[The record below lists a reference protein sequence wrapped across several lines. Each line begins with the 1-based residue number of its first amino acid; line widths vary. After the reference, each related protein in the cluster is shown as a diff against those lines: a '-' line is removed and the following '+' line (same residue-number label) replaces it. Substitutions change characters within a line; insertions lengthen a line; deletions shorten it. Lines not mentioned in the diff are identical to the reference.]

1 MWLSYIC
8 KVRKKLKIVYEF
20 KFFKLTFNIIF
31 SPGRFPPMIE
41 LRQYHVRRGRRE
53 EALMRDYTHALQHNP
68 NTGAIVRTH
77 YRIME
82 FKFLMIGFYHTF
94 LDLIFQSV
102 AWIYLFVVFRGN
114 MQLARMNPHGN
125 RMLST

>member
-1 MWLSYIC
+1 
-8 KVRKKLKIVYEF
+8 
-20 KFFKLTFNIIF
+20 
-31 SPGRFPPMIE
+31 MIE
-41 LRQYHVRRGRRE
+41 LRQHHVRRGRRE